1 MSILVGKHIK
11 EILFSSSLAEKV
23 GNRIFLEGLNRETS
37 FPFIVYTYNV
47 ERGDETKDGEMDNCQ
62 LTVYIFS
69 KDGDSSL
76 ELAHEARKLL
86 EHSKGEYANFS
97 VLETL
102 FESYIGRLEED
113 VFVRELNFNIKTY

>member
-86 EHSKGEYANFS
+86 EHSKGAYANFS
-97 VLETL
+97 VLDTL